1 VLQRQIKCCSKTLGG
16 DKRALIGEPPAKGD
30 LQFRPELVDHYILT
44 KRSFQHDEGSGFANY
59 QVLQDVLVSGQG
71 LQMRIRAERSG
82 GFLFGF
88 RFDRLFE
95 I

>member
-1 VLQRQIKCCSKTLGG
+1 MN
-16 DKRALIGEPPAKGD
+16 DHKRAQLKYDSMMPPDDPIAHSYTG
-30 LQFRPELVDHYILT
+30 
-44 KRSFQHDEGSGFANY
+44 RSFQHDEGSGFANY